1 MQQALPIFD
10 EVATSCYRL
19 EASLVG
25 GRKPACPSINAPN
38 LIPGNAIRAR
48 RKDRTRRE
56 RTTNHEPR
64 TTNHEPRAAAA
75 RSQSRG
81 EVRHPARD
89 GMRRAQRLLIGLPR
103 FLPRCTTIPAAAATV
118 PHEDLTTYAHPP
130 RISSQSCAA
139 PSTIHRFNR
148 PPRAKLPAGL
158 EASQILPQ
166 EKDRYKRLHVFNC
179 WCFQTPA

>member
-1 MQQALPIFD
+1 MRLRRHATDSRPRSLEVESLP
-10 EVATSCYRL
+10 VRASMHPTSFLGTQLGQGER
-19 EASLVG
+19 
-25 GRKPACPSINAPN
+25 IAPVESE
-38 LIPGNAIRAR
+38 P
-48 RKDRTRRE
+48 